1 MAALAEKILLEAA
14 EKDAL
19 YKPTYVEKD
28 LDLAFDLGTLLATDP
43 NPLDAQ
49 KLRSE
54 SREEYL
60 TELARGN
67 TQLLINKLFELPTE
81 RVEDVIVAKLP
92 DGTTRL
98 PREKPPPKPK
108 PATRWSEFARQ
119 KGIKRRKKEKLVWD
133 ETIKDWRPRYG
144 YKRALVEKQ
153 KNWVVEVPDGKDPYV
168 DYVGELKEKKKERVA
183 KNEYQRLRNIA
194 RNSKAK
200 VPKNLFPPTENL
212 SKDQVATAVTLAKSS
227 TASHG
232 KFAGTLKEEKNV
244 RVRKAKRKF
253 ESNMGSLKKEKASQL
268 KVLDEMAR
276 KKPKLDINQAV
287 NHFIHDE
294 EVKASRNKDKK
305 TPKKLKGK
313 QQSSKRKG
321 GNNKARGKGRAGGK
335 QKGGNKRNRK

>member
-98 PREKPPPKPK
+98 PREKPVTEAHPHSLMFCWYKSSIKVVVKWGNGTNLSENARGPHLRQILGEFSKSRFKGPHSLPPPT
-108 PATRWSEFARQ
+108 PVYSEACPGCQRAQ
-119 KGIKRRKKEKLVWD
+119 QASRRRKREWGSGFILC
-133 ETIKDWRPRYG
+133 
-144 YKRALVEKQ
+144 L
-153 KNWVVEVPDGKDPYV
+153 
-168 DYVGELKEKKKERVA
+168 
-183 KNEYQRLRNIA
+183 
-194 RNSKAK
+194 
-200 VPKNLFPPTENL
+200 PKNLFPPTENL

-244 RVRKAKRKF
+244 RVRKAKRKA
-253 ESNMGSLKKEKASQL
+253 SLLFSLLQDEKASQL

-294 EVKASRNKDKK
+294 EVK
-305 TPKKLKGK
+305 
-313 QQSSKRKG
+313 
-321 GNNKARGKGRAGGK
+321 
-335 QKGGNKRNRK
+335 

>member
-1 MAALAEKILLEAA
+1 M
-14 EKDAL
+14 
-19 YKPTYVEKD
+19 P
-28 LDLAFDLGTLLATDP
+28 FP
-43 NPLDAQ
+43 Q
-49 KLRSE
+49 
-54 SREEYL
+54 
-60 TELARGN
+60 
-67 TQLLINKLFELPTE
+67 
-81 RVEDVIVAKLP
+81 
-92 DGTTRL
+92 
-98 PREKPPPKPK
+98 PPKPK

-212 SKDQVATAVTLAKSS
+212 SKDQ
-227 TASHG
+227 
-232 KFAGTLKEEKNV
+232 
-244 RVRKAKRKF
+244 F

-294 EVKASRNKDKK
+294 EVK
-305 TPKKLKGK
+305 
-313 QQSSKRKG
+313 
-321 GNNKARGKGRAGGK
+321 
-335 QKGGNKRNRK
+335 

>member
-133 ETIKDWRPRYG
+133 ETIKEWRPRYG

-200 VPKNLFPPTENL
+200 GETIAL
-212 SKDQVATAVTLAKSS
+212 SFDQPALRDQSATPHQLLVAKAVTLAKSS

-244 RVRKAKRKF
+244 RVRKAKRKASLLF
-253 ESNMGSLKKEKASQL
+253 LLLKKEKASQL

-294 EVKASRNKDKK
+294 EVK
-305 TPKKLKGK
+305 
-313 QQSSKRKG
+313 
-321 GNNKARGKGRAGGK
+321 
-335 QKGGNKRNRK
+335 

>member
-1 MAALAEKILLEAA
+1 
-14 EKDAL
+14 
-19 YKPTYVEKD
+19 
-28 LDLAFDLGTLLATDP
+28 
-43 NPLDAQ
+43 
-49 KLRSE
+49 
-54 SREEYL
+54 
-60 TELARGN
+60 
-67 TQLLINKLFELPTE
+67 
-81 RVEDVIVAKLP
+81 
-92 DGTTRL
+92 
-98 PREKPPPKPK
+98 
-108 PATRWSEFARQ
+108 
-119 KGIKRRKKEKLVWD
+119 
-133 ETIKDWRPRYG
+133 
-144 YKRALVEKQ
+144 
-153 KNWVVEVPDGKDPYV
+153 PYV